1 VGLPRL
7 LSDII
12 TEMIKVQPDMELV
25 PSKAPLDM
33 RSHLLKSEADAVMA
47 GLVNDEL
54 PPGCEDLMWARP
66 STALLGIA
74 ERGGRAVLYQLR
86 PLVTE
91 LGEVSLEG
99 LLAATRTAARIAI
112 G

>member
-12 TEMIKVQPDMELV
+12 TEMIKAQPDMELV

-54 PPGCEDLMWARP
+54 PPGCEDLCGRARVQR
-66 STALLGIA
+66 SWESRNVAA
-74 ERGGRAVLYQLR
+74 ERCCTSFGRWSQ
-86 PLVTE
+86 
-91 LGEVSLEG
+91 S
-99 LLAATRTAARIAI
+99 
-112 G
+112 

>member
-1 VGLPRL
+1 
-7 LSDII
+7 
-12 TEMIKVQPDMELV
+12 
-25 PSKAPLDM
+25 
-33 RSHLLKSEADAVMA
+33 
-47 GLVNDEL
+47 
-54 PPGCEDLMWARP
+54 MWARP